1 MSTKVC
7 FKCGIDKPL
16 SDYYA
21 HKQMGDGHL
30 NKCKDCTKSD
40 TKKRTD
46 NLSSNP
52 AWIELERKR
61 GREKYYKLGYK
72 NKSKSK
78 SGKYQKNYR
87 ENFPEKYKA
96 KNASQR
102 MKKLDKGNHLH
113 HWSYNE
119 QHYKDVIEL
128 SPKHHAKAHRFIV
141 YDQER
146 KMYRRYDN
154 NVLLDTREAHESFI
168 LECITKK
175 ED

>member
-16 SDYYA
+16 SEYYA
-21 HKQMGDGHL
+21 HKEMGDGHL
-30 NKCKDCTKSD
+30 NKCKVCAKSD
-40 TKKRTD
+40 VKQRAD

-52 AWIELERKR
+52 KWIENERKR
-61 GREKYYKLGYK
+61 GREKYHRLGYK
-72 NKSKSK
+72 SKSYPDAQK
-78 SGKYQKNYR
+78 KHRKKY
-87 ENFPEKYKA
+87 PEKYKA
-96 KNASQR
+96 RNASIL
-102 MKKLDKGNHLH
+102 MKASIKGNQLH

-119 QHYKDVIEL
+119 QHNKDVIEL

-146 KMYRRYDN
+146 MMYRRYDN
-154 NVLLDTREAHESFI
+154 NILLDTREAHESFI